1 MQLTNALN
9 LPQPFVSAATSN
21 HTYRPNRYSVTEVLG
36 GTCEAVLK
44 RRHAEEVTED
54 VSSMLWAILGTAVH
68 KVLESSQSGPE
79 QYQEHHLCIGID
91 NDGERYEL
99 SGIPDLFDEATHTVT
114 DWKVTS
120 VWQVMFGDYE
130 KWRLQTLAYC
140 WMLNKLDYDAR
151 RGQIVAMLRDH
162 SQRKAKTEKDYPLH
176 PVHTIGWDFDVND
189 FLYIGKH
196 ISDWFLEVKSQEK
209 LPDDELEPCS
219 PEARWHKPDT
229 WAVMKD
235 GRKRAVRVFEVE
247 EEAVELL
254 NRLKESDQG
263 HHMEFR
269 QGEDTRCQSY
279 CSVAQFCPYG
289 RKFFQ
294 DSENSQPPS
303 ADSVL

>member
-9 LPQPFVSAATSN
+9 LPQPFVDAATSN
-21 HTYRPNRYSVTEVLG
+21 HTYKPNRYSVTEVLG

-44 RRHAEEVTED
+44 RRHAEEATED
-54 VSSMLWAILGTAVH
+54 VSDRLWAILGTAVH
-68 KVLESSQSGPE
+68 KVLESAQSAPE
-79 QYQEHHLCIGID
+79 QHQEQWLCVPIN

-99 SGIPDLFDEATHTVT
+99 SGISDLYDEATGTVT

-120 VWQVMFGDYE
+120 VWQVTFGDYE
-130 KWRLQTLAYC
+130 KWRGQLIDYC
-140 WMLNKLDYDAR
+140 WMLRQKGFDAH

-162 SQRKAKTEKDYPLH
+162 SMRKAKTEKDYPPH
-176 PVHTIGWDFDVND
+176 PVFVIEWDFTEEE
-189 FLYIGKH
+189 IAQAGAG
-196 ISDWFLEVKSQEK
+196 IADWYLEAKAQEA
-209 LPDDELEPCS
+209 LPDDELVPCS
-219 PEARWHKPDT
+219 PEARWHKPDK

-263 HHMEFR
+263 HHIEFR
-269 QGEDTRCQSY
+269 EGEDTRCQSY

-294 DSENSQPPS
+294 DS
-303 ADSVL
+303 